1 MTDFSKINHPRI
13 TDEVSDILDNAIEQ
27 SETAPARKEVVAEW
41 TLKIN
46 DAWKSAKDLVY
57 QSVFEIGTMLVEA
70 KEQLSDKEFSTMV
83 GGTILKSRSNALN
96 YMRFASRPF
105 LRHPDVFPYLPLK
118 VGVLI
123 DLAAEA
129 WAEVDIRRAIE
140 QGVIH
145 PHATRSEIA
154 KWREAQMAGK
164 EDETNDGSD
173 EATSGHGSR
182 PLRPEPD
189 KPRNTTDLPPPVKPG
204 FVTVFKI
211 EAHTSQCD
219 RNTLNAIERDLKEG
233 LGESLRLKR
242 VEYAWMEVNVSNDN
256 VKSAEAA

>member
-1 MTDFSKINHPRI
+1 MTHFSKINHARI
-13 TDEVSDILDNAIEQ
+13 TDEVSDILNTSIEQ
-27 SETAPARKEVVAEW
+27 TRTAPARKKVVLEW

-46 DAWKSAKDLVY
+46 DAWKSAKDRVY

-96 YMRFASRPF
+96 YMRVARRPF

-129 WAEVDIRRAIE
+129 WAEADMRRAIE

-154 KWREAQMAGK
+154 KWSEAQMAGK

-182 PLRPEPD
+182 PQRPEPD
-189 KPRNTTDLPPPVKPG
+189 KPTDAPDLTQTTRQ
-204 FVTVFKI
+204 
-211 EAHTSQCD
+211 S
-219 RNTLNAIERDLKEG
+219 
-233 LGESLRLKR
+233 
-242 VEYAWMEVNVSNDN
+242 
-256 VKSAEAA
+256 